1 MKDLFP
7 ILCSKLF
14 NRLEGHDAEVNLRV
28 WMWKPMLLKV
38 VQIDIHETPRWL
50 WFSASV
56 SLMQLELSLHRA
68 FHDML
73 ICYDEWD
80 CLFTIQLVFVKE
92 ARSRTDCS
100 RSESCFNPDRG
111 EKNLF

>member
-7 ILCSKLF
+7 IVCSKLSD
-14 NRLEGHDAEVNLRV
+14 RLEGHDAEINPRV
-28 WMWKPMLLKV
+28 WMWKPTLFKV
-38 VQIDIHETPRWL
+38 VEFDIYETPRWL

-56 SLMQLELSLHRA
+56 SLMQLELTFHRS

-80 CLFTIQLVFVKE
+80 RLVTVQLVII
-92 ARSRTDCS
+92 
-100 RSESCFNPDRG
+100 
-111 EKNLF
+111 EKSSA